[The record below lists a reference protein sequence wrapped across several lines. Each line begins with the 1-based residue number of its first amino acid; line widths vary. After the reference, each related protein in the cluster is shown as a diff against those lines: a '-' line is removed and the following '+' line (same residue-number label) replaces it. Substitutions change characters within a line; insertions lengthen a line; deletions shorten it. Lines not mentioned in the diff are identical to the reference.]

1 MPRRAN
7 VFYAYPSNPPAIG
20 ETIEQAN
27 KRLAQNSE
35 IKKARVRFS
44 TWTDSVVSGKH
55 LWRDIEDRIKRSQV
69 FACDLTY
76 PNPNVSFELGFA
88 IGKFKR
94 IFLSVDEGIEQGPS
108 NFKRYYFDLAP
119 LGYAKYRNR
128 EELEAAVLNERPWI
142 DLDKTLLP
150 SFYRRPLARPELPT
164 ILYIKPPLPT
174 NAVTATEEI
183 LRSSKFG
190 NALRVDDPSEN
201 PMPGLD
207 WYAQEM
213 ATADAVVVHLL
224 GEEHDTRQPH
234 NIKAAFLSGLA
245 HGLERPLLMLA
256 HVPYDVPVDYHHLLQ
271 THDTAQLCGSILTT
285 WVAQVGQNLP
295 NRRPRRQN
303 TRDFSSGIDL
313 RNISLGDPVAENET
327 ESLDE
332 YFVETSSF
340 YRALSAQIVIF
351 VGRKGTG
358 KTAIMLSVESDADRN
373 LAKHATTINPVGYEV
388 DGLVRVITELEE
400 RSERGYLIES
410 LWKYLIYSEIALSV
424 QASITERP
432 SYLPRDDSEEA
443 IVRFVESHANIIKR
457 PFSEKLDNA
466 IQSLIGLGLT
476 AGATDQRARISE
488 LLHEQLIRD
497 LRIRIG
503 DALSQ
508 YDKLAVVIDN
518 LDKPWK
524 PGAHVQQLADM
535 IAGLFSVVQE
545 LPRDLRRSGRGLTPV
560 ETNIA
565 IMLRSDIF
573 AQIRPFLSEP
583 DKLPVERVSWEDSEM
598 LLKIINQRLVRHAA
612 EGTDAEQVW
621 EALFPAEVD
630 GVPVREFLLASTLP
644 RPRDVIFFL
653 RSAVSKATNRGH
665 STVME
670 HDLRDARSEY
680 SHYAFEAVQAE
691 DDPARGKLQEI
702 LYEFAVAGE
711 TIVTVPT
718 IQTRLAQAGVAI
730 QDTEDYINLLC
741 DTGFLGISG
750 SSGFVYPA
758 DEMERTHQR
767 RLASLSA
774 RRANTDEV
782 FEINP
787 VFHPE
792 LQIV

>member
-7 VFYAYPSNPPAIG
+7 VFYAYPSSPLTIG
-20 ETIEQAN
+20 ETIEQAT
-27 KRLAQNSE
+27 KGLSQNSG
-35 IKKARVRFS
+35 IRKSRVRFS

-55 LWRDIEDRIKRSQV
+55 LWRDIEDRIKRSQI

-88 IGKFKR
+88 IGRFKR

-108 NFKRYYFDLAP
+108 NFKRHYFDLAS
-119 LGYAKYRNR
+119 LGYAKYRNQQ
-128 EELEAAVLNERPWI
+128 ELESAVLNEQPWI
-142 DLDKTLLP
+142 DLGKTPLP
-150 SFYRRPLARPELPT
+150 SRYQTQLARPEFPT
-164 ILYIKPPLPT
+164 LLYVKPPVPT
-174 NAVTATEEI
+174 DAVNATEEV

-190 NALRVDDPSEN
+190 KALRVDDPIEI
-201 PMPGLD
+201 PHPGLD
-207 WYAQEM
+207 WYALTM
-213 ATADAVVVHLL
+213 TTADAVGVHFL
-224 GEEHDTRQPH
+224 GQEHSNQDH
-234 NIKAAFLSGLA
+234 NIKAAFLAGLA
-245 HGLERPLLMLA
+245 HGLERPLLMVA
-256 HVPYDVPVDYHHLLQ
+256 HAPYDVPVDYHHLLQ
-271 THDTAQLCGSILTT
+271 IHETTQLCRSILTT
-285 WVAQVGQNLP
+285 WVDQAGKDLP

-303 TRDFSSGIDL
+303 PRDLHNVLDL

-340 YRALSAQIVIF
+340 YRALSDQVTIF

-373 LAKHATTINPVGYEV
+373 HNKHATTINPVGYEV

-424 QASITERP
+424 QASITDRP
-432 SYLPRDDSEEA
+432 AYLPRDDSEEA
-443 IVRFVESHANIIKR
+443 FVKFVESNANIIKR

-466 IQSLIGLGLT
+466 IQSLIGLSLT
-476 AGATDQRARISE
+476 TGATDQRARVSE
-488 LLHEQLIRD
+488 LLHEQLISD
-497 LRIRIG
+497 LRVRIG
-503 DALSQ
+503 DALSRF
-508 YDKLAVVIDN
+508 DKLAVVIDN
-518 LDKPWK
+518 LDKPWQR
-524 PGAHVQQLADM
+524 GAHVPQLAEM

-545 LPRDLRRSGRGLTPV
+545 IPRDLRRSGRGLKPV
-560 ETNIA
+560 EANIA

-583 DKLPVERVSWEDSEM
+583 DKLPIERVSWEDSEM
-598 LLKIINQRLVRHAA
+598 LLKIINQRLVRHTPG
-612 EGTDAEQVW
+612 GTEAEQLW

-630 GVPVREFLLASTLP
+630 GVPVRDFVLACTLP

-691 DDPARGKLQEI
+691 DDSARGRLDAI

-711 TIVTVPT
+711 TIVTVAT
-718 IQTRLAQAGVAI
+718 IKTRLAEVGVAK
-730 QDTEDYINLLC
+730 QDGDGYIDLLC
-741 DTGFLGISG
+741 DIGFLGISSLG
-750 SSGFVYPA
+750 GFRYPA
-758 DEMERTHQR
+758 DEMERGHLR

-774 RRANTDEV
+774 RRTNTDEV

-792 LQIV
+792 LQIGR

>member
-1 MPRRAN
+1 MPRRTN
-7 VFYAYPSNPPAIG
+7 VFYAYPSSPLTIG
-20 ETIEQAN
+20 ETIEQAT
-27 KRLAQNSE
+27 KGLAQNSE

-55 LWRDIEDRIKRSQV
+55 LWRDIADRIERSQV

-88 IGKFKR
+88 ISRFKR

-119 LGYAKYRNR
+119 LGYAKYRNY
-128 EELEAAVLNERPWI
+128 EELESAVLNERPWI
-142 DLDKTLLP
+142 DSDNTILP
-150 SFYRRPLARPELPT
+150 RIYQTQLARPELPT
-164 ILYIKPPLPT
+164 ILYVKPPLPT
-174 NAVTATEEI
+174 NAVNATEEI

-190 NALRVDDPSEN
+190 NALRVDDPTEN
-201 PMPGLD
+201 SMPGLD

-213 ATADAVVVHLL
+213 ATADAVVVHFLS
-224 GEEHDTRQPH
+224 EEHDPLHKH
-234 NIKAAFLSGLA
+234 NIKAAFLAGLA

-256 HVPYDVPVDYHHLLQ
+256 HAPYDVPVDYHHLLQ
-271 THDTAQLCGSILTT
+271 THDTSQLCRSILTT
-285 WVAQVGQNLP
+285 WVDQVGQNLP

-303 TRDFSSGIDL
+303 DRVSSSAIDL

-340 YRALSAQIVIF
+340 YRALSDQVTIF

-358 KTAIMLSVESDADRN
+358 KTAIMLSVESNADRN
-373 LAKHATTINPVGYEV
+373 LSKHATTINPVGYEV
-388 DGLVRVITELEE
+388 DGLVRVITALEE
-400 RSERGYLIES
+400 SSERGYLIES

-424 QASITERP
+424 QVSITDRP
-432 SYLPRDDSEEA
+432 AYLLRDDGEETL
-443 IVRFVESHANIIKR
+443 VKFVESNANIIKR

-466 IQSLIGLGLT
+466 IQSLIGLSLT
-476 AGATDQRARISE
+476 TGATDQRARVSE
-488 LLHEQLIRD
+488 LLHEQLINALR
-497 LRIRIG
+497 LRIG
-503 DALSQ
+503 NALSQ
-508 YDKLAVVIDN
+508 FDKLAVVIDN

-524 PGAHVQQLADM
+524 PGLHVPQLAEM

-545 LPRDLRRSGRGLTPV
+545 IPRDFRRSGRGLTPV
-560 ETNIA
+560 EANIA

-598 LLKIINQRLVRHAA
+598 LLEIINQRLVRHTPD
-612 EGTDAEQVW
+612 GTDAEQVW

-630 GVPVREFLLASTLP
+630 GVPVRDFVLAGTLP
-644 RPRDVIFFL
+644 RPRDAIFFL
-653 RSAVSKATNRGH
+653 RSAVSKAMNRGH

-680 SHYAFEAVQAE
+680 SRYAFEAVQAE
-691 DDPARGKLQEI
+691 DDPARGKLEAI

-718 IQTRLAQAGVAI
+718 IQTRLADAEVAK
-730 QDTEDYINLLC
+730 QDMEGYVNLLC
-741 DTGFLGISG
+741 DIGFLGISG
-750 SSGFVYPA
+750 SGGFVYPA

-767 RLASLSA
+767 RFASLSA
-774 RRANTDEV
+774 RRTKTDEV

-792 LQIV
+792 LQIK